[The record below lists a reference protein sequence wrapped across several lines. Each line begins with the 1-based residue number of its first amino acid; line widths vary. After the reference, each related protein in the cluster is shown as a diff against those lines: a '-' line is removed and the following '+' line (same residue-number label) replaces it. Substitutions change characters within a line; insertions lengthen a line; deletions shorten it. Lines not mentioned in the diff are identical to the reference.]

1 MQSEFYLKYKK
12 KIDSFINNA
21 INEDIGEG
29 DFSSISSI
37 TKNKINSLELIS
49 NEECIIAGL
58 SLVRLI
64 ISKFNKKIKF
74 ISNYKDGQKIKKNS
88 KILIITGPTIDILS
102 IERLVLNCLQRMSG
116 VATLTNNLV
125 NKISHTNCKI
135 LDTRKTTPN
144 FRYPEKWAVKIGGA
158 FNHRMDLSDE
168 IMIKDNHIDFSK
180 SLSYAMNNVFSFK
193 KKYKKKILVVVEVRN
208 YDEINEC
215 LNFKWIDR
223 LLLDNMSIKEI
234 KKSIKLIG
242 GIFKTEASGNINDNN
257 IKEIADTGVDYIS
270 IGALTHSYKNVDLS
284 FKVQK

>member
-88 KILIITGPTIDILS
+88 KILIITGPIIDILS

-193 KKYKKKILVVVEVRN
+193 KKYKKEILVVVEVRN
-208 YDEINEC
+208 YDEIHEC

-270 IGALTHSYKNVDLS
+270 IGALTHSYKNIDLS

>member
-1 MQSEFYLKYKK
+1 M
-12 KIDSFINNA
+12 I
-21 INEDIGEG
+21 
-29 DFSSISSI
+29 
-37 TKNKINSLELIS
+37 
-49 NEECIIAGL
+49 
-58 SLVRLI
+58 
-64 ISKFNKKIKF
+64 
-74 ISNYKDGQKIKKNS
+74 NYKDGQKIKKNS
-88 KILIITGPTIDILS
+88 KILIITGPIIDILS
-102 IERLVLNCLQRMSG
+102 IERLILNCLQRMSG

-180 SLSYAMNNVFSFK
+180 SLSHALNNVFSFK
-193 KKYKKKILVVVEVRN
+193 KKYKKEISVVVEVRN
-208 YDEINEC
+208 YEEILEC

-223 LLLDNMSIKEI
+223 LLLDNMSIREI

-242 GIFKTEASGNINDNN
+242 GIFKTEASGNINENN
-257 IKEIADTGVDYIS
+257 IKEIANTGVDYIS
-270 IGALTHSYKNVDLS
+270 IGALTHSYKNIDLS

>member
-12 KIDSFINNA
+12 NIDSFINNA

-29 DFSSISSI
+29 DFSSLSSI

-49 NEECIIAGL
+49 NEDCTIAGL

-64 ISKFNKKIKF
+64 IRKFNKNIKF
-74 ISNYKDGQKIKKNS
+74 ISNCKDGQKIKKNS
-88 KILIITGPTIDILS
+88 KILIITGPIIDILS
-102 IERLVLNCLQRMSG
+102 IERLILNCLQRMSG

-125 NKISHTNCKI
+125 NKVSHTNCKI

-180 SLSYAMNNVFSFK
+180 SLSCAMNNVFSFK
-193 KKYKKKILVVVEVRN
+193 KKYRKEILVVVEVRN
-208 YDEINEC
+208 YDEIYEC

-223 LLLDNMSIKEI
+223 LLLDNMSIEEI
-234 KKSIKLIG
+234 NKSIKLIS
-242 GIFKTEASGNINDNN
+242 GIFKTEASGNINENN

-270 IGALTHSYKNVDLS
+270 IGALTHSYKNIDLS
-284 FKVQK
+284 FRVQK

>member
-88 KILIITGPTIDILS
+88 KILIITGPIIDILS

>member
-88 KILIITGPTIDILS
+88 KILIMTGPIIDVLS

>member
-1 MQSEFYLKYKK
+1 MQSEFYLKHKK
-12 KIDSFINNA
+12 NIDSFINNA
-21 INEDIGEG
+21 IDEDIGKG
-29 DFSSISSI
+29 DFSSLSSI

-49 NEECIIAGL
+49 NEECTIAGL
-58 SLVRLI
+58 SLVGLI

-88 KILIITGPTIDILS
+88 KILVIKGPIIDILS
-102 IERLVLNCLQRMSG
+102 IERLILNCLQRMSG

-180 SLSYAMNNVFSFK
+180 SLSHALNNVFSFK
-193 KKYKKKILVVVEVRN
+193 KKYKKEISVVVEVRN
-208 YDEINEC
+208 YEEILEC

-223 LLLDNMSIKEI
+223 LLLDNMSIREI

-242 GIFKTEASGNINDNN
+242 GIFKTEASGNINENN
-257 IKEIADTGVDYIS
+257 IKEIANTGVDYIS
-270 IGALTHSYKNVDLS
+270 IGALTHSYKNIDLS

>member
-1 MQSEFYLKYKK
+1 MQSEFYLKHKK
-12 KIDSFINNA
+12 NIDSFINNA
-21 INEDIGEG
+21 IDEDIGKG
-29 DFSSISSI
+29 DFSSLSSI

-49 NEECIIAGL
+49 NEECTIAGL
-58 SLVRLI
+58 SLVGLI

-74 ISNYKDGQKIKKNS
+74 VSNYKDGQKIKKNS
-88 KILIITGPTIDILS
+88 KILVITGPIIDILS
-102 IERLVLNCLQRMSG
+102 IERLILNCLQRMSG

-180 SLSYAMNNVFSFK
+180 SLSYALNNVFSFK
-193 KKYKKKILVVVEVRN
+193 KKYKKEIAVVVEVRN
-208 YDEINEC
+208 YEEIQEC

-223 LLLDNMSIKEI
+223 LLLDNMSIREI

-242 GIFKTEASGNINDNN
+242 GIFKTEASGNINENN
-257 IKEIADTGVDYIS
+257 IKEIANTGVDYIS
-270 IGALTHSYKNVDLS
+270 IGALTHSYKNIDLS

>member
-88 KILIITGPTIDILS
+88 KILIMTGPIIDVLS

-270 IGALTHSYKNVDLS
+270 IGALTHSYKNVDFS

>member
-270 IGALTHSYKNVDLS
+270 IGALTHSYKNVDFS

>member
-223 LLLDNMSIKEI
+223 LLLDNMSIEEI

-242 GIFKTEASGNINDNN
+242 GIFKTEASGNINDSN

>member
-88 KILIITGPTIDILS
+88 KILIMTGPIIDILS

-270 IGALTHSYKNVDLS
+270 IGALTHSYKNIDLS

>member
-88 KILIITGPTIDILS
+88 KILIITGPIIDILS

-234 KKSIKLIG
+234 KKSIKLVG

>member
-88 KILIITGPTIDILS
+88 KILIMTGPIIDILS

-125 NKISHTNCKI
+125 KKISHTNCKI

>member
-88 KILIITGPTIDILS
+88 KILIMTGPIIDILS

-193 KKYKKKILVVVEVRN
+193 KKYKKEILVVVEVRN
-208 YDEINEC
+208 YDEIHEC

>member
-1 MQSEFYLKYKK
+1 MQSEFYLKHKK
-12 KIDSFINNA
+12 NIDSFINNA
-21 INEDIGEG
+21 IDEDIGKG
-29 DFSSISSI
+29 DFSSLSSI

-49 NEECIIAGL
+49 NEECTIAGL
-58 SLVRLI
+58 SLVGLI

-74 ISNYKDGQKIKKNS
+74 ITNYKDGQKIKKNS
-88 KILIITGPTIDILS
+88 KILVIKGPMIDILS
-102 IERLVLNCLQRMSG
+102 IERLILNCLQRMSG

-180 SLSYAMNNVFSFK
+180 SLSYALNNVFSFK
-193 KKYKKKILVVVEVRN
+193 KKYKKEIPVVVEVRN
-208 YDEINEC
+208 YEEIHEC

-223 LLLDNMSIKEI
+223 LLLDNMSIREI

-242 GIFKTEASGNINDNN
+242 GIFKTEASGNINENN
-257 IKEIADTGVDYIS
+257 IKEIANTGVDYIS
-270 IGALTHSYKNVDLS
+270 IGALTHSYKNIDLS

>member
-1 MQSEFYLKYKK
+1 MQSEFYLKHKK
-12 KIDSFINNA
+12 NIDSFINNA
-21 INEDIGEG
+21 IDEDIGKG
-29 DFSSISSI
+29 DFSSLSSI

-49 NEECIIAGL
+49 NEECTIAGL
-58 SLVRLI
+58 SLVGLI

-74 ISNYKDGQKIKKNS
+74 ASNYKDGQKIKKNS
-88 KILIITGPTIDILS
+88 KILVITGPIIDILS
-102 IERLVLNCLQRMSG
+102 IERLILNCLQRMSG

-180 SLSYAMNNVFSFK
+180 SLSYALNNVFSFK
-193 KKYKKKILVVVEVRN
+193 KKYKKEIAVVVEVRN
-208 YDEINEC
+208 YEEIQEC

-223 LLLDNMSIKEI
+223 LLLDNMSIREI

-242 GIFKTEASGNINDNN
+242 GIFKTEASGNINENN
-257 IKEIADTGVDYIS
+257 IKEIANTGVDYIS
-270 IGALTHSYKNVDLS
+270 IGALTHSYKNIDLS
-284 FKVQK
+284 FKVQT

>member
-88 KILIITGPTIDILS
+88 KILIMTGPIIDILS

>member
-1 MQSEFYLKYKK
+1 MQSEFYLKHKK
-12 KIDSFINNA
+12 NIDSFINNA
-21 INEDIGEG
+21 INEDIGKG
-29 DFSSISSI
+29 DFSSLSSI

-49 NEECIIAGL
+49 NEECTIAGL

-88 KILIITGPTIDILS
+88 KILIITGPIIDILS
-102 IERLVLNCLQRMSG
+102 IERLILNCLQRMSG

-180 SLSYAMNNVFSFK
+180 SLSQALNNVFSFK
-193 KKYKKKILVVVEVRN
+193 KKHKKEISVVVEVRN
-208 YDEINEC
+208 YEEIQEC

-223 LLLDNMSIKEI
+223 LLLDNMSIREI
-234 KKSIKLIG
+234 KKSIKLID

-257 IKEIADTGVDYIS
+257 IKEIANTGVDYIS
-270 IGALTHSYKNVDLS
+270 IGALTHSYKNIDLS

>member
-88 KILIITGPTIDILS
+88 KILIMTGPIIDILS

-242 GIFKTEASGNINDNN
+242 GIFKTEASGNINDSN

-270 IGALTHSYKNVDLS
+270 IGALTHSYKNIDLS

>member
-1 MQSEFYLKYKK
+1 MQSEFYLKHKK
-12 KIDSFINNA
+12 NIDSFINNA
-21 INEDIGEG
+21 IDEDIGKG
-29 DFSSISSI
+29 DFSSLSSI

-49 NEECIIAGL
+49 NEECTIAGL
-58 SLVRLI
+58 SLVGLI

-88 KILIITGPTIDILS
+88 KILIITGPIIDILS
-102 IERLVLNCLQRMSG
+102 IERLILNCLQRMSG

-180 SLSYAMNNVFSFK
+180 SLSQALNNVFSFK
-193 KKYKKKILVVVEVRN
+193 KKHKKEISVVVEVRN
-208 YDEINEC
+208 YEEIQEC

-223 LLLDNMSIKEI
+223 LLLDNMSIREI

-242 GIFKTEASGNINDNN
+242 GIFKTEASGNINENN
-257 IKEIADTGVDYIS
+257 IKEIANTGVDYIS
-270 IGALTHSYKNVDLS
+270 IGALTHSYKNIDLS

>member
-88 KILIITGPTIDILS
+88 KILIITGPIIDILS

-193 KKYKKKILVVVEVRN
+193 KKYKKEILVVVEVRN
-208 YDEINEC
+208 YDEIHEC

-242 GIFKTEASGNINDNN
+242 GIFKTEASGNINDSN

-270 IGALTHSYKNVDLS
+270 IGALTHSYKNIDLS

>member
-1 MQSEFYLKYKK
+1 MQSEFYLKHKK
-12 KIDSFINNA
+12 NIDSFINNA
-21 INEDIGEG
+21 IDEDIGKG
-29 DFSSISSI
+29 DFSSLSSI

-49 NEECIIAGL
+49 NEECTIAGL
-58 SLVRLI
+58 SLVGLI

-74 ISNYKDGQKIKKNS
+74 ITNYKDGQKIKKNS
-88 KILIITGPTIDILS
+88 KILIITGPIIDILS
-102 IERLVLNCLQRMSG
+102 IERLILNCLQRMSG

-180 SLSYAMNNVFSFK
+180 SLSYALNNVFSFK
-193 KKYKKKILVVVEVRN
+193 KKYKKEIPVVVEVRN
-208 YDEINEC
+208 YEEIHEC

-223 LLLDNMSIKEI
+223 LLLDNMSIREI

-242 GIFKTEASGNINDNN
+242 GIFKTEASGNINENN
-257 IKEIADTGVDYIS
+257 IKEIANTGVDYIS
-270 IGALTHSYKNVDLS
+270 IGALTHSYKNIDLS